1 MDEFYR
7 YPTNIWNF
15 NEIISGD
22 DNKLK
27 NFHFTN
33 NLSENINRYLN
44 SNLKKGICSNLL
56 FRKSILTL
64 IDQFHNKSSNVS
76 FDKKKSDI
84 LTFYIKNNQNPKILS
99 NDEINELYSLYNDI
113 NFTNINKD
121 Y

>member
-1 MDEFYR
+1 MSSG
-7 YPTNIWNF
+7 YP
-15 NEIISGD
+15 
-22 DNKLK
+22 
-27 NFHFTN
+27 N

-44 SNLKKGICSNLL
+44 SNLKRGICSNLL
-56 FRKSILTL
+56 FRKSILIL
-64 IDQFHNKSSNVS
+64 IDQFDNKSSNGS

-121 Y
+121 YIEVNEGEIDAAHYIDDEYNV